1 MLLAARPSTAPRA
14 RRALT
19 LLIAT
24 SAMGG
29 LAACAPQGGSQ
40 TEEFTG
46 DKGQVQDVVQ
56 KLADR
61 AGDDNAA
68 GICRELL
75 AAELKAA
82 LGGDACAEKVEASIK
97 ASDYTSLN
105 VSSVTIDA
113 AGTTAVAQIKPVE
126 DADARRS
133 ITLTRTS
140 KTTPWLISAL
150 DPTGKTKLPGTTPA
164 GTTPAETT
172 PASTPKS

>member
-19 LLIAT
+19 LLIAAT
-24 SAMGG
+24 AMGG
-29 LAACAPQGGSQ
+29 LAACAPQGESQ

-46 DKGQVQDVVQ
+46 DKGQVQDVIQ

-61 AGDDNAA
+61 ANDDNAA
-68 GICRELL
+68 SICRELL
-75 AAELKAA
+75 GAELKAS
-82 LGGDACAEKVEASIK
+82 LGGSACADKVAASIN
-97 ASDYTSLN
+97 AADYTSLD
-105 VSSVTIDA
+105 VASVTIDA

-126 DADARRS
+126 DTDARRS

-150 DPTGKTKLPGTTPA
+150 DPTGKTKLPGTTPE
-164 GTTPAETT
+164 GTTPAQTT